1 MITTYKQRCFN
12 VRKHTRW
19 CLHPT
24 ESPLS
29 LSTSLDLSRPL
40 SLSTSGVET
49 ACVGHFKLLFS
60 LLKQTSNATMQ
71 LRALEVISKVT
82 ANRACVKDIA
92 AANVLVFLLFTLV
105 TLPSGTT

>member
-1 MITTYKQRCFN
+1 M
-12 VRKHTRW
+12 
-19 CLHPT
+19 
-24 ESPLS
+24 
-29 LSTSLDLSRPL
+29 
-40 SLSTSGVET
+40 
-49 ACVGHFKLLFS
+49 GHFKLLFS